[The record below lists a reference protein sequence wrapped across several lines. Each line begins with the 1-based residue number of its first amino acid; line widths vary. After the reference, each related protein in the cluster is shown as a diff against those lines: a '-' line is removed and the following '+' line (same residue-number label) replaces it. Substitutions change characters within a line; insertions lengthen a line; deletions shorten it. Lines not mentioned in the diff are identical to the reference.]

1 MREVC
6 VCVERMRVL
15 VGACVCGEG
24 WERGMGK
31 REGGVWKERERDRER
46 EKYREREP
54 DFPVL
59 CVIVRGQ
66 CGDKANLT
74 HSAMLL
80 IGQKQ

>member
-24 WERGMGK
+24 GMGE
-31 REGGVWKERERDRER
+31 RESGVERERER
-46 EKYREREP
+46 SAVNVNP
-54 DFPVL
+54 I

>member
-1 MREVC
+1 M
-6 VCVERMRVL
+6 CVERMRVL

-24 WERGMGK
+24 GMG
-31 REGGVWKERERDRER
+31 ERESGVERERER
-46 EKYREREP
+46 EKCREREP